1 MSAGLPLKPDI
12 ARRGWHGRKVP
23 TADIQLFL
31 TRYSGSMHR
40 YRFSD
45 FKAHQVLSDFQ
56 RAGIGLPRFRDEI
69 VNRCR
74 WHLFAGEKNEMC
86 VDGSAM
92 MLAEEGKLDIAAPVA
107 QYLSEFNDVQVG
119 VEKRGWP
126 NNSKL
131 AL

>member
-1 MSAGLPLKPDI
+1 MCITAKSI
-12 ARRGWHGRKVP
+12 AEWQQRVKMRKSQREHFSTAVPQKADVVLNAANGSFVP

-86 VDGSAM
+86 VDG
-92 MLAEEGKLDIAAPVA
+92 
-107 QYLSEFNDVQVG
+107 
-119 VEKRGWP
+119 
-126 NNSKL
+126 
-131 AL
+131 